1 MSDKDINRMDFKELR
16 NEVQLLRDELA
27 IFKRKYEDIIY
38 NLDNDNFSPS
48 LIKEKDGMKA
58 EISITAEAI
67 KTKLSREDFDNA
79 IINYSTIE
87 QTADKISTAVTAIF
101 SSPEETEIFYQGIA
115 DKDKVYYE
123 KSQNRYWYFNGSSW
137 VTSNNATFGT
147 VFEQTA
153 YGFSLNGLVEISGDL
168 ITTGTISADRISTE
182 IGQVASRLYIGD
194 GTDIEEKEII
204 FGDSARIMGV
214 LGPYGG
220 LTDIETSSRA
230 IRFSGLS
237 YAVNY
242 DSTSPC
248 IYANEKL
255 LATQDWVKA
264 NAGGGTT
271 TVVFG

>member
-1 MSDKDINRMDFKELR
+1 MSDKDIDRMDFKELR

-27 IFKRKYEDIIY
+27 MFKRKYEDIIY

-67 KTKLSREDFDNA
+67 KTKLSREDFDSA

-101 SSPEETEIFYQGIA
+101 SSPEETEIFYQGTA

-194 GTDIEEKEII
+194 TGNGEEKEII
-204 FGDSARIMGV
+204 FDSGAQIKNTLSPFGA
-214 LGPYGG
+214 
-220 LTDIETSSRA
+220 LTDIETSSTG
-230 IRFSGLS
+230 IKFSGLS
-237 YAVNY
+237 DAVNN
-242 DSTSPC
+242 DDTSPR
-248 IYANEKL
+248 IYANDKL
-255 LATQDWVKA
+255 LATQEWVKA
-264 NAGGGTT
+264 N
-271 TVVFG
+271 TVAVFG